1 MKRLHRTL
9 FISLSMLALSAC
21 QSVADDVRS
30 EEPTCNNIQAQCLI
44 AWDRYLNLTESAY
57 QTCMSHSGRC
67 EEGRHG
73 RHAGSSNGRWYRQSR
88 DRMEAVMGVELAGPA
103 S

>member
-1 MKRLHRTL
+1 MRRLHHTL

-21 QSVADDVRS
+21 QSVADDVRN

-67 EEGRHG
+67 EELETLLSQGRENMV
-73 RHAGSSNGRWYRQSR
+73 SL
-88 DRMEAVMGVELAGPA
+88 VERRTR
-103 S
+103 SEQ